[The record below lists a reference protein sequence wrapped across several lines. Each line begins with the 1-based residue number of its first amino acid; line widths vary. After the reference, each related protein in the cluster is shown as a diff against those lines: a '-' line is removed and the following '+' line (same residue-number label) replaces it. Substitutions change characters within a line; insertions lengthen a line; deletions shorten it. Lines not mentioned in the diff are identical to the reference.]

1 MLIVK
6 KLGQLCDQKDER
18 IKELSRDLNNINY
31 WLQAAIK
38 KTQLNNIVKK
48 KNVGGTQ
55 RIYPVCNKAILFSCI
70 AASKTLCPRTVANI
84 KKLGYK
90 FETQKEEI

>member
-1 MLIVK
+1 MNEGMENLKQIA
-6 KLGQLCDQKDER
+6 
-18 IKELSRDLNNINY
+18 ELEEKCMND
-31 WLQAAIK
+31 
-38 KTQLNNIVKK
+38 KTLIVKK
-48 KNVGGTQ
+48 KNVYGNE

-70 AASKTLCPRTVANI
+70 AASKTLCPITIANI